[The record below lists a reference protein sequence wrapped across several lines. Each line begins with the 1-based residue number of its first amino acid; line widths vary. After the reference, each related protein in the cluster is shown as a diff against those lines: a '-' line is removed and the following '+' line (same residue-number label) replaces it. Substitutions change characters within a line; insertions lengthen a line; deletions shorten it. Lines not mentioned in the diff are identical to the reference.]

1 VRKHGEE
8 RRRRP
13 RRGPQGKVG
22 RLRRSSAGLAT
33 DAPCGNGESFTFSA
47 NRCLSCNDPKR
58 IEEKRY
64 RMISGSNLLWLILL
78 VSTILVGSICGVKI
92 ANYSAQIDFILD
104 FFDKGWHE

>member
-1 VRKHGEE
+1 V
-8 RRRRP
+8 
-13 RRGPQGKVG
+13 
-22 RLRRSSAGLAT
+22 RLRRSYAGLAT
-33 DAPCGNGESFTFSA
+33 DAPCGSGESFTFSA

-64 RMISGSNLLWLILL
+64 RMISGSNLLWLVLFASA
-78 VSTILVGSICGVKI
+78 VLVGSICRGMI